1 MRPSPS
7 RRDGAGRGRPEWIR
21 RLLGELERPEAS
33 TLGDVRVALRHLA
46 APERDRAAPAG
57 DHGDPLLAVL
67 LPGDGRAGDAG
78 AGVVLPQLLAGRRVV
93 GLQGALGRAGED
105 QVAVGAEDAAPEDA
119 LVVRLPDDVAVLRVD
134 RLERADVVRE
144 DR

>member
-46 APERDRAAPAG
+46 APERDRAAPPG
-57 DHGDPLLAVL
+57 DDRDVLLAVL

-78 AGVVLPQLLAGRRVV
+78 AGVVPPQLLAGLRVER
-93 GLQGALGRAGED
+93 LQVALGRAGED
-105 QVAVGAEDAAPEDA
+105 EVPVGG
-119 LVVRLPDDVAVLRVD
+119 
-134 RLERADVVRE
+134 
-144 DR
+144 